1 MRAHP
6 PSRRYRALKF
16 VQRHRGAV
24 AATMAFAL
32 ALVAS
37 LGIALWQARVA
48 RQESE
53 RAQAQA
59 SRADSVRGFLESLFE
74 PVDRGMPQAQQ
85 PTVAALVA
93 TGVERLRAE
102 PRMAP
107 GERVDLLMMFAR
119 LNDRIGEPR
128 VARALGVEAAELAQ
142 SALPAAHSAR
152 TDSLALR
159 GAQSVRAG
167 DYDAGEADLREAQ
180 AQLVQ
185 AGRSGAPLI
194 AVLDSLAVARM
205 DRNDHEQALAL
216 ERAALAERIR
226 TYGEAAPELAAG
238 YNNLGYGLVGAG
250 RFDEAADAYQ
260 RSYELDQ
267 KYRDPGTE
275 GALGTL
281 SNWGWALARAGRI
294 APAREL
300 LAQADEGFAQ
310 LGGQVRFLQVLNSQK
325 RCRLDAAFGTPVE
338 AGAACE
344 RMLAATRAYTGGS
357 GMFWG
362 YALQLE
368 AAHRI
373 ETGELAQ
380 AQAQVAAA
388 LEQHPE
394 SPEHAR
400 GRGGALQLRATL
412 AWLDG
417 DAVAT
422 RRDAQAAAALFAD
435 IGDADDRAAGAAGP
449 GTARVRGAC
458 GRGLRVRNWPRSS
471 PPAWPRKPATTTP
484 ACSVRACGGPRAGAR
499 VRATPT
505 RCQPST
511 PRSPAPRGNWIP
523 STRCLPRLPCGERW
537 PWRKAAIARRPPSPW
552 PTPFR
557 QPPRPAAPRIRG
569 CWTRRPR
576 SSARRAVPPERSA
589 RREPRR
595 SFPGRRSSVLPFL
608 ARVRGSRDGC
618 RSCFPDRAGL
628 GAGQRRARALGAR
641 RHLHRRGSGC
651 THGTI
656 QAAINA
662 AAGNPGIDT
671 IRVSRSLAYTE
682 QALVVNTAESLEI
695 AGGYATCAQ
704 AVPDDTLTVIDGGGA
719 GAAPVL
725 RLTTT
730 GVASVR
736 LSRLR
741 LVGGDVAG
749 DGEGGGI
756 RYTGSL
762 TSVLELERC
771 EVIGNSAA
779 YGGGI
784 YAVGNGSRGR
794 LVLRFGNLVSGNTAR
809 VSGGGI
815 YVENANLDH
824 ERAREPGCVQQCRG
838 LRRRHPRAR
847 PLLVTLRSGG
857 RGNLGTIY
865 ANTAGYGGGIALQ
878 GSQTTT
884 GDAASWSPDRGR
896 RGAGAPDRQHRQR
909 ARRRALRAR
918 RL

>member
-1 MRAHP
+1 
-6 PSRRYRALKF
+6 
-16 VQRHRGAV
+16 
-24 AATMAFAL
+24 
-32 ALVAS
+32 
-37 LGIALWQARVA
+37 
-48 RQESE
+48 
-53 RAQAQA
+53 
-59 SRADSVRGFLESLFE
+59 
-74 PVDRGMPQAQQ
+74 MPQAQQ

-93 TGVERLRAE
+93 TGVERLRRTADGARRARR
-102 PRMAP
+102 PADD
-107 GERVDLLMMFAR
+107 VAR

-205 DRNDHEQALAL
+205 DRNDHEQALEL

-412 AWLDG
+412 AWLT
-417 DAVAT
+417 AT
-422 RRDAQAAAALFAD
+422 PSRPGATQAAAALFAD
-435 IGDADDRAAGAAGP
+435 IGDAEIALLVLQALELRACEALADAACETELATQFAARLAAQAGNDDPRLLGPRLWWATRGRAGRGRRAA
-449 GTARVRGAC
+449 T
-458 GRGLRVRNWPRSS
+458 
-471 PPAWPRKPATTTP
+471 
-484 ACSVRACGGPRAGAR
+484 
-499 VRATPT
+499 
-505 RCQPST
+505 
-511 PRSPAPRGNWIP
+511 ID
-523 STRCLPRLPCGERW
+523 
-537 PWRKAAIARRPPSPW
+537 AAIASAARQLD
-552 PTPFR
+552 PTPDACHGCR
-557 QPPRPAAPRIRG
+557 VASAGRG
-569 CWTRRPR
+569 ARRRLRGGHRRRGRRRSGSRRGRPR
-576 SSARRAVPPERSA
+576 RLSVAAGRDGHVRAQGGLFRLN
-589 RREPRR
+589 
-595 SFPGRRSSVLPFL
+595 GRRDAAAAQFSRTAFLGPAFL

-618 RSCFPDRAGL
+618 RSCFQDRAGL
-628 GAGQRRARALGAR
+628 GAGHRRARAHGAR
-641 RHLHRRGSGC
+641 RHLHGRQRLHPRHDPGGDQRGGRQSRDRHHPGVAQPRLHRAGAGGEYRRIPGDRRRLCHLRPGRARRYPDRDRRRRGRRR
-651 THGTI
+651 
-656 QAAINA
+656 
-662 AAGNPGIDT
+662 AGP
-671 IRVSRSLAYTE
+671 A
-682 QALVVNTAESLEI
+682 
-695 AGGYATCAQ
+695 
-704 AVPDDTLTVIDGGGA
+704 PDHDRRGQRA
-719 GAAPVL
+719 
-725 RLTTT
+725 
-730 GVASVR
+730 

-815 YVENANLDH
+815 YVENANLDMN
-824 ERAREPGCVQQCRG
+824 EPENLVAFNNAAAYGGGIRALGPSV
-838 LRRRHPRAR
+838 
-847 PLLVTLRSGG
+847 VTLRSGG

-884 GDAASWSPDRGR
+884 GDADLLVQTVNAAAPVRLIANTASERGGALYA
-896 RGAGAPDRQHRQR
+896 RGDYDEGSDSRWTSKAPASRATMPPREPPPTWTTTGMATSS
-909 ARRRALRAR
+909 ARRCTCDRRRRVLPAR
-918 RL
+918 PAIA